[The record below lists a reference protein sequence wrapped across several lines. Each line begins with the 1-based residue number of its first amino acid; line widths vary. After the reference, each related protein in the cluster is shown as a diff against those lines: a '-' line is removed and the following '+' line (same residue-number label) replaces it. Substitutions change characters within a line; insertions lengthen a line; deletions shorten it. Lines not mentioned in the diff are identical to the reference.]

1 MSEFDPLDPVDV
13 FTTGAVGQP
22 GSRVFFLQL
31 RSGDA
36 QFTMKCEK
44 QQVAAMVDHLRHVLE
59 DLPPPE
65 DRPLVG
71 ALELLPPSSAEFV
84 LGPIG
89 LGYDPRADMVVLQF
103 EEVHEVDD
111 EGDPVDDDHERIRVQ
126 VTRGQ
131 AAAFC
136 DHADGVVASGRPNC
150 RWCDQPIDPDGHP
163 CPRMN

>member
-1 MSEFDPLDPVDV
+1 MSEFDPFEPVDV
-13 FTTGAVGQP
+13 FTTGAVGRP
-22 GSRVFFLQL
+22 GARVFFLQL
-31 RSGDA
+31 RTGDA
-36 QFTMKCEK
+36 RFTMKCEK
-44 QQVAAMVDHLRHVLE
+44 QQVSAMVDHLRHVLE

-65 DRPLVG
+65 DRPIAS
-71 ALELLPPSSAEFV
+71 ALELTPPSSAEFV

-103 EEVHEVDD
+103 EEMHEVDED
-111 EGDPVDDDHERIRVQ
+111 GEPVDDDHERIRVN

-136 DHADGVVASGRPNC
+136 DHAEQIVASGRPNC